1 MQLSTLIGKPVLTR
15 AGDRLGYVTAALLTR
30 DMKKISSLLCA
41 DDDEEE
47 FCIPAR
53 AILSAADAVIAGG
66 ARLKAPT
73 GIASPIGKPA
83 YTHTGEALG
92 TLTDVELGDEP
103 ALLIASGA
111 TTLRCAAA
119 CATIGETVIVYP
131 SAAERRPA
139 SARRGHT
146 PKKTENTRTMSAQ
159 RRSEPTMPADGGIQS
174 PPSMPEAKPSK
185 THAEGFRIDR
195 TNLLGRRVKRN
206 VYDETGTPIAV
217 AGERITPQTI
227 ALARRKNRLLALTVN
242 TLTNLY

>member
-53 AILSAADAVIAGG
+53 AILSAADAVITGG

-131 SAAERRPA
+131 SATERRPA
-139 SARRGHT
+139 SARRSHA

-159 RRSEPTMPADGGIQS
+159 RQSTMPADDGVQA

-195 TNLLGRRVKRN
+195 TNLLGRRVKRS

-217 AGERITPQTI
+217 AGERITQQTI

>member
-139 SARRGHT
+139 SARHGHA

-159 RRSEPTMPADGGIQS
+159 RRSEPTMPADDGVQA

-195 TNLLGRRVKRN
+195 TNLLGRRVKRS